1 MLLIGFAGLGFPAY
15 RRNGFSFN
23 PKAPPIRARED
34 DTANPKRGGGLKL
47 TNRLIPNSNS
57 ELWRKK
63 SSRATHR
70 GRCPLRS
77 ESDPI
82 AARHR
87 NDAKGHLQTHA
98 PQQSEP
104 YSMTSSARA
113 SMAAEISTPS
123 SLAALRLR
131 TNRNLVACSTG
142 MSPGFAPLRILS
154 ARAAARRN
162 ISENLTP

>member
-1 MLLIGFAGLGFPAY
+1 MLLIGFAGLGFLAY

-57 ELWRKK
+57 ELWRTK

-77 ESDPI
+77 ESNLI

-87 NDAKGHLQTHA
+87 NVAKGQKA
-98 PQQSEP
+98 
-104 YSMTSSARA
+104 TSSRQLLMVREADDRRTA
-113 SMAAEISTPS
+113 GISVVHG
-123 SLAALRLR
+123 R
-131 TNRNLVACSTG
+131 
-142 MSPGFAPLRILS
+142 
-154 ARAAARRN
+154 
-162 ISENLTP
+162 E